1 MAKTNLDPRE
11 LRAALL
17 RRLPQ
22 RLSASGELKLPA
34 VPGLR
39 DEYVARLARIFAR
52 YGRPLNATQTASL
65 GELLDRKLKDGFKA
79 SPYASILVRYETDP
93 PPKTTLSYKV
103 AVRVSTMADQYAEW
117 VAERKPPLFG
127 SHPDTKVMD
136 LAASLGDAKDAPVLD
151 IGAGTGRNTLPL
163 ARAGHPTDAVEFS
176 PDLARILKADIE
188 SSGLPVRVWE
198 GDVLD
203 SSLDLPTEHYRLVI
217 ACEVVSHFR
226 SVAEV
231 RALFERVKA
240 LLVPGGLFA
249 FSVFLPTAGYKPDT
263 LSRELSEIFWCSLY
277 TRDEMASSAGGL
289 GFDRI
294 SDESVFEYEKS
305 RLPESA
311 WPPTGWFAEWTQ
323 GIDMFDLPAGKAPI
337 DMRWLVYRRK

>member
-1 MAKTNLDPRE
+1 MAKANLDPRE
-11 LRAALL
+11 LRSALL
-17 RRLPQ
+17 RRLPR

-34 VPGLR
+34 VPELR
-39 DEYVARLARIFAR
+39 DEYVERLARIFAG
-52 YGRPLNATQTASL
+52 YGRPLKAEQLASL
-65 GELLDRKLKDGFKA
+65 AELLGRKLKEGFQA
-79 SPYASILVRYETDP
+79 SPYASIVIRYETDP
-93 PPKTTLSYKV
+93 PPKTSLSYKV

-136 LAASLGDAKDAPVLD
+136 VAASLGDPKLAPVLD

-176 PDLARILKADIE
+176 PDLARILKGDIE
-188 SSGLPVRVWE
+188 TAGLPVRVWE
-198 GDVLD
+198 GNVLD
-203 SSLDLPTEHYRLVI
+203 PALDLPNEHYRLII

-226 SVAEV
+226 SVVEV
-231 RALFERVKA
+231 RALFERVKT

-249 FSVFLPTAGYKPDT
+249 FSVFLPTAGYKPDS

-277 TRDEMASSAGGL
+277 TREEIASSADGL
-289 GFDRI
+289 GLDRI
-294 SDESVFEYEKS
+294 SDESVFEYEKAH
-305 RLPESA
+305 LPASA